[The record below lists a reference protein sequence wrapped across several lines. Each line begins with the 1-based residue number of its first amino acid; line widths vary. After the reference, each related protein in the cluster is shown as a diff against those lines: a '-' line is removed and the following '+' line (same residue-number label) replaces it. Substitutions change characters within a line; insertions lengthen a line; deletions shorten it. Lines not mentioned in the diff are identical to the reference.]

1 MDISQVINPKY
12 LSDDAISQLHEQYE
26 TAEPFKHLVLEN
38 FFTEDVA
45 NRLFEH
51 FPSMDSLKVKR
62 KSLNEDK
69 VEDYHFERWDPVF
82 TDARNAL
89 RSDEWY
95 AKLSS
100 ITGIAGLHTTDDN
113 LGSGLHQS
121 ANAGYVDVH
130 VDVNVNP
137 AKGLWRRI
145 NLLIYLN
152 KHWKEEYGGHLE
164 IWNKEMTKCYDKVLP
179 GFNKAVIF
187 YTDDNSPHGVSKVTV
202 PEGESRKSFYT
213 YYFTPLEEGVKYRD
227 SKFISRPD
235 DSPLKKLAT
244 GAKESVK
251 IKAKQILN
259 KLGIKSLDF
268 QDKNK

>member
-1 MDISQVINPKY
+1 MNLSEVINPDY
-12 LSDDAISQLHEQYE
+12 LHPEKVQELHNQY
-26 TAEPFKHLVLEN
+26 THAEPFKHLVLDN
-38 FFTEDVA
+38 FLTDAVA

-69 VEDYHFERWDPVF
+69 VEDYHLERWDPVF
-82 TDARNAL
+82 GKTRDA
-89 RSDEWY
+89 
-95 AKLSS
+95 LSS
-100 ITGIAGLHTTDDN
+100 QDWYDVLSKITGIEGLHTTDDN

-164 IWNKEMTKCYDKVLP
+164 IWNKDMTKCYDKVLP

-187 YTDDNSPHGVSKVTV
+187 YTDDNSPHGVSKVVV

-227 SKFISRPD
+227 SRFISRPD
-235 DSPLKKLAT
+235 DSALKKLAT
-244 GAKESVK
+244 NTKEGIK
-251 IKAKQILN
+251 IRAKQLLN
-259 KLGIKSLDF
+259 KLGFKSLDF
-268 QDKNK
+268 QDKN

>member
-1 MDISQVINPKY
+1 MNLSSTINSKY
-12 LSDDAISQLHEQYE
+12 LLDDKI
-26 TAEPFKHLVLEN
+26 AELNNKYNSAQPYKHLVLDG
-38 FFTEDVA
+38 FLADDVA
-45 NRLFEH
+45 NLLYEH

-69 VEDYHFERWDPVF
+69 VEDYHFERWHPAFSQV
-82 TDARNAL
+82 REAL
-89 RSDEWY
+89 RSEEWY
-95 AKLSS
+95 GILEK
-100 ITGIAGLHTTDDN
+100 ITGIKGLHTTDDN

-152 KHWKEEYGGHLE
+152 KGWKDEYGGHLE

-179 GFNKAVIF
+179 GFNKAVLF

-202 PEGESRKSFYT
+202 PEGQSRKSFYT

-235 DSPLKKLAT
+235 DSSWKKIATSSKEAVKIRVKKL
-244 GAKESVK
+244 
-251 IKAKQILN
+251 LN
-259 KLGIKSLDF
+259 AIGVKSLDF
-268 QDKNK
+268 QDKN